1 MRKQKGMTMDMNAAI
16 EIAKKLRTLVR
27 QADDAW
33 SASEILL
40 ELIAMA
46 DDYQDRAEA
55 MEMEMIVQMQRDW
68 VEAN

>member
-1 MRKQKGMTMDMNAAI
+1 MTMDLHTAI

-27 QADDAW
+27 QADEAW
-33 SASEILL
+33 SSHEILL

-55 MEMEMIVQMQRDW
+55 IEMEMIIQMQRDW

>member
-1 MRKQKGMTMDMNAAI
+1 MDMHAAI

-33 SASEILL
+33 SAREILL

-55 MEMEMIVQMQRDW
+55 MEMEMIIQMQLDW